1 MPSAKASA
9 DAMDD
14 NPYESPSAEE
24 RICPVVEVVL
34 RHRWGRRAR
43 EQVYRFASGIEDQD
57 LLRERVVSFYERHKA
72 YLRPSD
78 DAGIALERA
87 GTSVLFEFFGGSEK
101 RIPHTITVSLQRI
114 PHGTLVICHYR
125 IRFVVPP
132 LIIPPHPLEK
142 EVRELAAECGGKF
155 G

>member
-1 MPSAKASA
+1 MPGAKASA

-34 RHRWGRRAR
+34 RRRWGRRAC

-57 LLRERVVSFYERHKA
+57 LLREKVVSFYERNRA
-72 YLRPSD
+72 ILLPGENAD
-78 DAGIALERA
+78 LVFERA

-114 PHGTLVICHYR
+114 PHGILVTCHYR
-125 IRFVVPP
+125 IRFLLPP

-142 EVRELAAECGGKF
+142 EVRRLAGECGGRF